1 MTLSDPILK
10 AIGREYTLGIPN
22 AVILMLVLAVIFS
35 LIAKYTTF
43 GRRIYVIGGNQQVA
57 WLSGIAVGKNLTLM
71 FVLNG
76 LLCGVCSLVYCS
88 QLGAALPQNAT
99 GFEFDVIT
107 AVVLGGTSMA
117 GGKGTIVGSLI
128 GALLIGTLNNGMVM
142 MDIQAYWQDII
153 SGIVLVAAVI
163 LDIMRNKKAG

>member
-22 AVILMLVLAVIFS
+22 AVILILVLAVIFS

-43 GRRIYVIGGNQQVA
+43 GRRIYVIGGNQQAA

-88 QLGAALPQNAT
+88 QLGAARPQNA
-99 GFEFDVIT
+99 GRMCVDWEFNYSLSLNCPSII
-107 AVVLGGTSMA
+107 LKNFSA
-117 GGKGTIVGSLI
+117 GLEKI
-128 GALLIGTLNNGMVM
+128 
-142 MDIQAYWQDII
+142 
-153 SGIVLVAAVI
+153 
-163 LDIMRNKKAG
+163 